1 MELIKQCLLQL
12 DDVEHSL
19 DTMLKRDIESISE
32 LFEYIE
38 HCSQETR
45 ELRNKLD
52 LLNFYTPSEDDVCDD
67 DYDGGRA
74 SYR

>member
-1 MELIKQCLLQL
+1 MYLLQQCLLQL
-12 DDVEHSL
+12 DEVEHSL
-19 DTMLKRDIESISE
+19 DTMLKRDIDSISE

-45 ELRNKLD
+45 ELRTKLD
-52 LLNFYTPSEDDVCDD
+52 LLNFYTPSDDVCDD
-67 DYDGGRA
+67 DYDGGRS